1 MGKEIPKEFL
11 ETDDTQTWRACLFC
25 GGELVQV
32 RKALFGCLKCNQE
45 FIADEEDMKE
55 EKPLQIFKLKK
66 EGDLP

>member
-11 ETDDTQTWRACLFC
+11 ETDDTQTWKDCIMCR
-25 GGELVQV
+25 GELIQV
-32 RKALFGCLKCNQE
+32 RKALFACLKCNQE

-66 EGDLP
+66 GNSQ